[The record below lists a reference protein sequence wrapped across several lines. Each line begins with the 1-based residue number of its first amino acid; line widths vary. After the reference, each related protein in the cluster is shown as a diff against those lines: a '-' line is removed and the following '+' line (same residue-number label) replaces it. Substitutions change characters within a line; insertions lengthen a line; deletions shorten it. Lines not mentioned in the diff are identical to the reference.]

1 MDFYIYTIIAALSV
15 VSVITVFAI
24 ARLVGENIK
33 LIESRDEWR
42 AAYFEEKQALAE
54 ADKQIERINEIL
66 EIGTETMNDASNL
79 IDTLND
85 ENASLKAK
93 LDKKSAKKEKKVSSE
108 TGKKKASKA
117 KGKGRG

>member
-66 EIGTETMNDASNL
+66 EIGTETMNEASNF

-93 LDKKSAKKEKKVSSE
+93 LDKKSAKKEKKD
-108 TGKKKASKA
+108 SKA

>member
-85 ENASLKAK
+85 ENDSLKAK